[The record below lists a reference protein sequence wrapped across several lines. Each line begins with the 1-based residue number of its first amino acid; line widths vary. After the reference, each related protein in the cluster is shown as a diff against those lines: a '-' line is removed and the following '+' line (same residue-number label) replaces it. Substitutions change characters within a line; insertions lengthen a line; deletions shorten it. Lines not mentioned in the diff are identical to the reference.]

1 MHLPL
6 AASRRCTAAA
16 VLVAAGLALAA
27 CGDDDDAPETS
38 GTATAPT
45 AVDTAEPAAAPTTT
59 VGTTGTA
66 PNGTGGASD
75 ATEEEYVAT
84 GAAALDL
91 GDPEVDRCITQAM
104 IDAIGFENVQA
115 TGLSPDELFAQD
127 LSTSGLSIPDD
138 RQQALQ
144 DAVGGCGDL
153 IQLFAESEDA
163 SESEIACGR
172 EHLTNDL
179 MAEVFVNT
187 LTASEPSA
195 ELQEASDAMDACVTE
210 G

>member
-138 RQQALQ
+138 RQQTLQ
-144 DAVGGCGDL
+144 DAVAGCGDL